1 MVKLLNVGN
10 TCAINSLLQCINS
23 CKISVEHFKK
33 PNDNTLSKA
42 LLELLHLMQIYEEK
56 KIKPTNFLKLLY
68 NSFTIFRPREQLDSQ
83 EVWTLLSNKV
93 FEETSIPINLNKS
106 FSSFIHQ
113 KAFKQIAQHNNNK
126 TSLWNDIF
134 QGVTL
139 QILVCQN
146 CHNRTYNF
154 ETFYSL
160 SINMCNDIVQS
171 LQEYFTKDITDEID
185 CENCKRKHKQVKF
198 IKFYK
203 LPKFLV
209 ISLNRYNNLGQK
221 MLSKIDI
228 NTSIMLSHNILYENK
243 NNINLTLLG
252 HINHFGSIN
261 SGHYNAVNYQEN
273 IIIDDDVTLPFNTE
287 MLKQNSSVYMLFY
300 QTNLIV

>member
-203 LPKFLV
+203 LPKFLI

-228 NTSIMLSHNILYENK
+228 NTNIMLSHNILYENK

>member
-228 NTSIMLSHNILYENK
+228 NTNIMLSHNILYENK